1 MLHTDWI
8 VCVCAL
14 LVLSQVPIH
23 QVSLLEGKAKQK
35 NESLRDFFFFL
46 FFCLCVSQCVFW
58 FLYKLYAWYF
68 STISIT
74 GTSVVASQLWYQSK
88 SPWDRVV
95 GHAL

>member
-1 MLHTDWI
+1 M
-8 VCVCAL
+8 
-14 LVLSQVPIH
+14 
-23 QVSLLEGKAKQK
+23 
-35 NESLRDFFFFL
+35 
-46 FFCLCVSQCVFW
+46 SQCVFW